1 MKYSITLHHIV
12 LSDMDREQ
20 LEEKLN
26 RLYKHLVPPYEID
39 VLLAHDTHHTQGDV
53 IRCRINIE
61 QEGKVYHAERSEGSV
76 QDAIDSVINALK
88 SELLV
93 SHNRRKEHNV

>member
-1 MKYSITLHHIV
+1 MKHSLTLEHIEI
-12 LSDMDREQ
+12 SESDREK
-20 LEEKLN
+20 LEEKLD

-39 VLLAHDTHHTQGDV
+39 ALIAHDTHHTQGDV

-76 QDAIDSVINALK
+76 QDAIDSVIAALR
-88 SELLV
+88 SELLS
-93 SHNRRKEHNV
+93 SHDRRKDHHE